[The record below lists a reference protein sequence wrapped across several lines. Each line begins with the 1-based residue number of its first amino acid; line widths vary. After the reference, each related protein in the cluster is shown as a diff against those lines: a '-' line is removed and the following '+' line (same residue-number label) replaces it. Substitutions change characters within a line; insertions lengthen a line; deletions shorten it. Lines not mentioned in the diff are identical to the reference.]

1 MKHNT
6 TFNGKNY
13 FLTEISDILTPK
25 KCFHKTQT
33 IPNCQFDNKTPYKN
47 SDIRPHTIA
56 ITHEVQV

>member
-13 FLTEISDILTPK
+13 FLTEISDILIPK

-33 IPNCQFDNKTPYKN
+33 IPYCQFEKKLLKKN
-47 SDIRPHTIA
+47 SEVRPYTIFIA
-56 ITHEVQV
+56 QKVQI